1 MDRLLINPSTQ
12 AALARIVTSSPHAIG
27 LQGEKESGRKSM
39 AMFVASKMLDTD
51 KPEDYPYMLVV
62 DCNEK
67 TGIENIRETI
77 NFLKLRIPGDK
88 KIKRCLVFL
97 SFENLGHESQNALLK
112 PLEEPPA
119 DTVIII
125 TADSRRSL
133 LPTTVSRLSWVD
145 ILPVSLSQ
153 ATEYFKGEYDRG
165 QVEKVFL
172 VSGGKPAMT
181 IKLLQNYEEHPLVR
195 SISQAKDILQADRFE
210 RLAMI
215 DKLTKEKDFDIQ
227 IFLESMSKI
236 LEAILKG
243 RINKSGDIDRKL
255 LASLKK
261 MMKAK
266 DSRRYNTNQKLL
278 LADLFYGL

>member
-1 MDRLLINPSTQ
+1 M
-12 AALARIVTSSPHAIG
+12 
-27 LQGEKESGRKSM
+27 
-39 AMFVASKMLDTD
+39 
-51 KPEDYPYMLVV
+51 
-62 DCNEK
+62 
-67 TGIENIRETI
+67 
-77 NFLKLRIPGDK
+77 
-88 KIKRCLVFL
+88 
-97 SFENLGHESQNALLK
+97 
-112 PLEEPPA
+112 
-119 DTVIII
+119 
-125 TADSRRSL
+125 
-133 LPTTVSRLSWVD
+133 
-145 ILPVSLSQ
+145 
-153 ATEYFKGEYDRG
+153 EYFKDEYDK
-165 QVEKVFL
+165 QHVEKVFL

-181 IKLLQNYEEHPLVR
+181 TKLLQNYDEHPLVI

-243 RINKSGDIDRKL
+243 RINKNGDIDRKL
-255 LASLKK
+255 LASLKN